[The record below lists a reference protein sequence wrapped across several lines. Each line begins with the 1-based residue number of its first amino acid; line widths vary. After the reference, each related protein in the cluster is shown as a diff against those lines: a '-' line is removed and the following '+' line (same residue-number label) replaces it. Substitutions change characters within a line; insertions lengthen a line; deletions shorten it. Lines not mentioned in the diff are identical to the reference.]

1 MIQSKLLKVKKWIDL
16 NEAAQRLSIALD
28 ETVSAM
34 DLLELSLDGQLI
46 LSVKLPIDKKFLVKK
61 ITEKHTPM
69 INALKKSFDFENL
82 FFGDNHPKDG
92 EEYLKAENDYIMKS
106 YNLFLKST
114 SGNELS
120 EAQKSFE
127 YYCNS
132 VCRVEWEY
140 GDIEY
145 LEGNVF
151 ELSMLG
157 SEYIDVMWLIQKNK
171 SIEMED
177 LTNLNGVIL
186 RGSDGVLYN
195 LQEKFDD
202 ECLKILKASESK
214 EEEKETSLIHKL
226 NKRIKIESSHY
237 FPAGALPAGCELGMS
252 PENLSRFELKLSESD
267 SVYSTGQLMMTLGAL
282 LNIVTSSG
290 AKKWTQG
297 DISSLIG
304 DKKLKNLSERM
315 VNGIFSEANKCY
327 KSIG

>member
-132 VCRVEWEY
+132 ACRVEWEY

-171 SIEMED
+171 SIEMEE

-186 RGSDGVLYN
+186 RGSDGVL
-195 LQEKFDD
+195 
-202 ECLKILKASESK
+202 
-214 EEEKETSLIHKL
+214 
-226 NKRIKIESSHY
+226 
-237 FPAGALPAGCELGMS
+237 
-252 PENLSRFELKLSESD
+252 
-267 SVYSTGQLMMTLGAL
+267 
-282 LNIVTSSG
+282 
-290 AKKWTQG
+290 
-297 DISSLIG
+297 
-304 DKKLKNLSERM
+304 
-315 VNGIFSEANKCY
+315 
-327 KSIG
+327 